1 VRVRFSCPAASGLDG
16 LARIGGVGDVAYDG
30 AVASVTTEPAAVVAL
45 AGELARR
52 DIAPADFTVIRP
64 SLEDAVV
71 SLLNGGSR

>member
-1 VRVRFSCPAASGLDG
+1 
-16 LARIGGVGDVAYDG
+16 VGDIGYDG
-30 AVASVTTEPAAVVAL
+30 AVASVTAAPSAVVPL

-52 DIAPADFTVIRP
+52 RLAPADFTVIRP